1 MTTEVRRESP
11 DYQPYVA
18 GAFRWRLALR
28 PLELSDWIQIG
39 DDYDHEMDA
48 KARVLGEHYGT
59 VFQALPGTEIEGAEV
74 LLALVDHLVAHHPN
88 WFSRDA
94 CSVTNHRRRET
105 FAITPDENGLWSE
118 HPLSIAGRLVQEDLA
133 ILVPRD
139 GGLVF
144 GGGSVCFP
152 NRWDLAS
159 KLGSSMVEV
168 HRPVA
173 RLNEQLSGPI
183 DDFFARLSP
192 ERPFWRLGWGVL
204 DTDDPYQP
212 VDGTAS
218 VPPPLPSV
226 GDPSTGDRLFLRV
239 ERETLRRFPRTDTV
253 LFTIRTYIR
262 PLAHLSSRP
271 EDAARLADA
280 LANLPDDVA
289 DYKRVVELSDAAR
302 HWLASIVPQ
311 HDLGGSK
318 NTTDA
323 SRVQE
328 DPS

>member
-1 MTTEVRRESP
+1 VTTDVRRSSP
-11 DYQPYVA
+11 DYQPYVG

-28 PLELSDWIQIG
+28 PLDLADWIQIG
-39 DDYDHEMDA
+39 DDYDHEMDR
-48 KARVLGEHYGT
+48 KAQVLDAHYHT
-59 VFQALPGTEIEGAEV
+59 VFHALPGTEGEGAEV
-74 LLALVDHLVAHHPN
+74 LLAIVDHLVESFPT
-88 WFSRDA
+88 WFTRNE
-94 CSVTNHRRRET
+94 CTVTNLHRNET
-105 FAITPDENGLWSE
+105 FPIAPDEHGRWSE

-133 ILVPRD
+133 VLVPRD

-152 NRWDLAS
+152 NRWDLSSKVGAS
-159 KLGSSMVEV
+159 MTEV
-168 HRPVA
+168 HAPVS
-173 RLNEQLSGPI
+173 RLNEQLAGPI
-183 DDFFARLSP
+183 DDFFTRLSP
-192 ERPFWRLGWGVL
+192 EKPFWRLGWGVL
-204 DTDDPYQP
+204 DTDDPYQA

-218 VPPPLPSV
+218 VPPPLPAV

-239 ERETLRRFPRTDTV
+239 ERETLRRFPNTDTV

-262 PLAHLSSRP
+262 PLSHLAARP

-302 HWLASIVPQ
+302 QWLTSVSRR
-311 HDLGGSK
+311 HDLGGSS
-318 NTTDA
+318 NTA
-323 SRVQE
+323 YAQE

>member
-1 MTTEVRRESP
+1 MTIDVRRTSP

-18 GAFRWRLALR
+18 GPFRWRLALR

-48 KARVLGEHYGT
+48 KARVLGEHYDT
-59 VFQALPGTEIEGAEV
+59 VFQALPGTENEGAEV
-74 LLALVDHLVAHHPN
+74 LVVLVDHLVEHHPR

-94 CSVTNHRRRET
+94 CTVTNLHRRET
-105 FAITPDENGLWSE
+105 YAITPDENGVWSE

-133 ILVPRD
+133 ILAPRD
-139 GGLVF
+139 GRLVF

-159 KLGSSMVEV
+159 KLGASMAQV
-168 HRPVA
+168 HQPVA

-183 DDFFARLSP
+183 DDFFTRLSP
-192 ERPFWRLGWGVL
+192 EKPFWRLGWGVL

-218 VPPPLPSV
+218 APPPLPAV

-262 PLAHLSSRP
+262 PLTHLATRP

-280 LANLPDDVA
+280 LVNLPDDVA
-289 DYKRVVELSDAAR
+289 DYKRVIELSDAAR
-302 HWLASIVPQ
+302 HWLTSIVPQ

-318 NTTDA
+318 NTSDA
-323 SRVQE
+323 PRVQE

>member
-1 MTTEVRRESP
+1 VTTDVRRTSP

-28 PLELSDWIQIG
+28 PLELADWIQIG

-48 KARVLGEHYGT
+48 KSRVLGAHYTT
-59 VFQALPGTEIEGAEV
+59 VFQALPGTDVEGAEI
-74 LLALVDHLVAHHPN
+74 LHTLVDHLADQFPS

-94 CSVTNHRRRET
+94 CTVTNHHRGET
-105 FAITPDENGLWSE
+105 FAITPDEHGVWSE

-133 ILVPRD
+133 MLVPRD
-139 GGLVF
+139 GKLVF

-159 KLGSSMVEV
+159 KLGSSMTEV
-168 HRPVA
+168 HAPVS
-173 RLNEQLSGPI
+173 RLNEQLAGPI
-183 DDFFARLSP
+183 DDFFARLSVD
-192 ERPFWRLGWGVL
+192 RPFWRLGWGVL

-212 VDGTAS
+212 VDGTAAVS
-218 VPPPLPSV
+218 PPLPAP
-226 GDPSTGDRLFLRV
+226 GDPATGDRLFLRV
-239 ERETLRRFPRTDTV
+239 ERETLRRFPITDAV

-262 PLAHLSSRP
+262 PLTHLASRP

-289 DYKRVVELSDAAR
+289 DYKRVVELSDAACQ
-302 HWLASIVPQ
+302 WLATVTQQ
-311 HDLGGSK
+311 HDLGGPK
-318 NTTDA
+318 NTADA
-323 SRVQE
+323 TRVQE